1 MGVAGWLI
9 ASVGF
14 WGTTHNNGQVIR
26 FSGGASWMSPG
37 LRRISA
43 ITVLLFGVA
52 LVVGS
57 IAL

>member
-9 ASVGF
+9 ASVGA
-14 WGTTHNNGQVIR
+14 WGAIHNNGQVIR

-37 LRRISA
+37 MRRFSA
-43 ITVLLFGVA
+43 ITVLLFGIA
-52 LVVGS
+52 LIVGS